1 MLQGNASATDAYLL
15 TPANLLL
22 LFFIVFGP
30 AKLLV
35 PFHLATQEMDTRSL
49 RTTAIKVTAISSI
62 TLTIAGLIGG
72 AMMGQWRISVPVME
86 LAGGLIFL
94 LVALRLVLAQY
105 GEQLPP
111 PAVSGG
117 SGVMRLIFPG
127 IVTPYGI
134 AALIALMTLS
144 GGVQR
149 SAIVLGA
156 MLSVMALN
164 LLSMLFA
171 RSILHRIGPMPLHIL
186 AAILAVQQVALALQV
201 IVMAAGRIYASG
213 VWAS

>member
-1 MLQGNASATDAYLL
+1 MLQGNASAMDAYLL
-15 TPANLLL
+15 TPANLIV
-22 LFFIVFGP
+22 LFFMVFGP

-49 RTTAIKVTAISSI
+49 RATAIKVTAISSI
-62 TLTIAGLIGG
+62 TLTIAGLAGG
-72 AMMGQWRISVPVME
+72 TMMEQWRISVPVMQ
-86 LAGGLIFL
+86 LAGGLILL
-94 LVALRLVLAQY
+94 LVALRLVMAQY

-127 IVTPYGI
+127 IITPYGI

-156 MLSVMALN
+156 MLIVMALN
-164 LLSMLFA
+164 LLSTLFV
-171 RSILHRIGPMPLHIL
+171 RPILHRVGPMPLHIL
-186 AAILAVQQVALALQV
+186 AAILAVQQVAIALQV
-201 IVMAAGRIYASG
+201 IVMAAGEIHRAGPWVS
-213 VWAS
+213 